1 MTKRLFW
8 EDMYMVR
15 TDAQVVDIK
24 EIDRHYHVLTDATIF
39 YPGGG
44 GFPKDRGKINGK
56 KVLDV
61 YDENG
66 DIWHVLPEPI
76 EGKVFMEID
85 FMHRYD
91 FMQQHTAQHLLSAL
105 VYDMADGTTL
115 SMHLGDEYSSI
126 DVDVP
131 PHKIDLPSLEMEALI
146 AISQARE
153 VRVRYYN
160 RGDTLPP
167 TRKPLKWDKIKGDV
181 VRIVEIAGIDV
192 SACGGLH
199 VRNISELAPLLLLPK
214 IERYKGGSRI
224 YFYAGYRAYS
234 MIDEYRKEI
243 TRLKA
248 HVDELVSENKRLKKQ
263 MISYMVEE
271 IWRGSEVTD
280 TNVGKMIVIKVEDPD
295 MVSAVAKARPRNL
308 DIPILVIG
316 GDRFTF
322 VGPGDIWEQM
332 RAYVRGGGK
341 MGSFSGKVMDREG
354 LQTFLGV
361 RI

>member
-8 EDMYMVR
+8 EDMYMVKAE
-15 TDAQVVDIK
+15 AQIVDVR
-24 EIDRHYHVLTDATIF
+24 EIDGRYHVLTDATIF

-56 KVLDV
+56 EVLDV
-61 YDENG
+61 YDEGGN
-66 DIWHVLPEPI
+66 IWHVLPEPV
-76 EGKVFMEID
+76 EGKAFMEVD

-105 VYDMADGTTL
+105 VHDMAGGTTL

-131 PHKIDLPSLEMEALI
+131 PHKVDLPSLEMEALI

-153 VRVRYYN
+153 VRVRYYS

-199 VRNISELAPLLLLPK
+199 VRNIAELAPMILLPK
-214 IERYKGGSRI
+214 IEKYKGGSRI

-234 MIDEYRKEI
+234 MIDDYRKEMAQ
-243 TRLKA
+243 LKSR
-248 HVDELVSENKRLKKQ
+248 VDELIAENKKLKKQ
-263 MISYMVEE
+263 MISYMVA
-271 IWRGSEVTD
+271 EVWQQAQPIE
-280 TNVGKMIVIKVEDPD
+280 TNIGKMIIIRVDDPNI
-295 MVSAVAKARPRNL
+295 VNTVAKARPRDL
-308 DIPILVIG
+308 DIPLLVIG
-316 GDRFTF
+316 EDRFTF
-322 VGPGDIWEQM
+322 IGPDDIWKQM
-332 RAYVRGGGK
+332 QAYVRGGGK

-354 LQTFLGV
+354 LKNLLGV